1 MINTMLTDIIQ
12 QQWLSKNESKAYLA
26 VLELGVSPVSRIA
39 RKIDERREN
48 TYHILEELEKKWF
61 IRSIIMN
68 KITHYYAI
76 SPEELLDIQ
85 QWKIKN
91 LMWIMPQLTALWS
104 WGENKPKVSLFDW
117 SEWLKFLYEDTI
129 KKEWS
134 EIKAFLWYTNADKDL
149 QKYLNS
155 IHLKEREKNNVV
167 AKILMPTSMKKSE
180 WYEPKDSKDKNKYTE
195 IKYISDEQFTF
206 ANEIDLYDNK
216 IWIMLYGTNEMFWLL
231 IESKSIYD
239 MLASLFNLLRENGES
254 Q

>member
-1 MINTMLTDIIQ
+1 MLTDIIQ

-61 IRSIIMN
+61 IRSVIMN
-68 KITHYYAI
+68 KITHYSAI

-85 QWKIKN
+85 QWKIKS

-155 IHLKEREKNNVV
+155 VHLKEREKNNVV
-167 AKILMPTSMKKSE
+167 AKILMPISMKKGE
-180 WYEPKDSKDKNKYTE
+180 WYEPKDSKNKNKYTE
-195 IKYISDEQFTF
+195 IKYIPDEQFTF

-216 IWIMLYGTNEMFWLL
+216 IWIMLYGTNEMFWLM

-239 MLASLFNLLRENGES
+239 MLASLFDLFWRNGES

>member
-1 MINTMLTDIIQ
+1 MLTNIIQ

-61 IRSIIMN
+61 IRSVIMN
-68 KITHYYAI
+68 KITHYSAI

-85 QWKIKN
+85 QWKIKS

-129 KKEWS
+129 KKDNLKKRVQSVRDKKQIDRRRIWYWRIIK
-134 EIKAFLWYTNADKDL
+134 EIRIGK
-149 QKYLNS
+149 
-155 IHLKEREKNNVV
+155 
-167 AKILMPTSMKKSE
+167 
-180 WYEPKDSKDKNKYTE
+180 
-195 IKYISDEQFTF
+195 
-206 ANEIDLYDNK
+206 
-216 IWIMLYGTNEMFWLL
+216 
-231 IESKSIYD
+231 
-239 MLASLFNLLRENGES
+239 
-254 Q
+254 